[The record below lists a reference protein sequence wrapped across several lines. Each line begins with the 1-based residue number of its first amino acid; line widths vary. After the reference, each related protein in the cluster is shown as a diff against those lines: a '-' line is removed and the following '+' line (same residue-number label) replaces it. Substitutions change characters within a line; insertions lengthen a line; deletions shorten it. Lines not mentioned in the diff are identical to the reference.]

1 MNRGWLA
8 AIFLALGTYT
18 ASALEIIEVKTGA
31 EGKWSDVTTEFKKSR
46 INDDLYL
53 GFYNGVVLAGGKDVA
68 PGKIKQI
75 SVKYRDNDGSVRT
88 RQLEEKTF
96 TGIAANTPV
105 ATENFTFGR
114 AFWGAGN
121 KFTEVTAAVKK
132 IIANGKEVTLTSDV
146 LGVKDPCPGAAK
158 MLVVF
163 YSMKNEQICDTFE
176 ERTPFKGSSINGV
189 YDQIPL
195 AKEVKSPF
203 RGMKLDTAVWQWS
216 IPMAG
221 TCNPENNL
229 QSTAFLYIPPQTK
242 HLRGVVVGQY
252 NMLERP
258 IMEHPKFREY
268 MQKLDYGEIW
278 IAPSPFKG
286 KPFNGQFDFRNPEQA
301 KAIDRMFKDLA
312 TVSGYNEL
320 ANIPFVGLGH
330 SAMAD
335 FPYQIAAWQPER
347 AIAGISFDGAAPGVA
362 YNFEYGK
369 VPILNDAALTRLE
382 GIPLLFRSGGI
393 GGVPNLR
400 AIVARKAHPRLALT
414 VIMDP
419 GSGHF
424 DINDNIIDYMGKY
437 LEKADR
443 ARGVGTRPLKK
454 VDTQKGWFVDYWRYN
469 DPPGVKAAPVGN
481 FQAKKGQYGD
491 EANWVFDAEHAQFHE
506 AHEALYRG
514 KKVQLLGY
522 VQKGKVLPDI
532 KDHFQIHPNFIP
544 EKDGQSFKVKA
555 TFIDVVTDGRAPGW
569 TGKKAG
575 EKIEHGNDPQN
586 IHIYPDCGPVV
597 RIDDETMA
605 LHFDRFGFTS
615 SGRTGGFSMIAV
627 HAGDNVYRRCVLQ
640 SATNAPVFNKTGIR
654 QYIDFPAIPD
664 VKVGTASIKLEAKC
678 NTGMPVEYIVVH
690 GPAYLCD
697 NELIFTPVPA
707 GARYPVDVE
716 VIAYQYGTA
725 NAPQVRS
732 AQPVTR
738 KFKIIE

>member
-1 MNRGWLA
+1 MKRGWLVA
-8 AIFLALGTYT
+8 MVLALGTYS
-18 ASALEIIEVKTGA
+18 ASALEILEVKTGA
-31 EGKWSDVTTEFKKSR
+31 ESKWSNVTEEFKKSR

-53 GFYNGVVLAGGKDVA
+53 GFYNGVALAGGKDVA

-75 SVKYRDNDGSVRT
+75 RVTYQDNDGSVRT

-96 TGIAANTPV
+96 TGIAANTPL
-105 ATENFTFGR
+105 ATKNFTLGR
-114 AFWGAGN
+114 AFWGDRN
-121 KFTEVTAAVKK
+121 KFVEVTAAIKK
-132 IIANGKEVTLTSDV
+132 IIADGKEVTLTSDV
-146 LGVKDPCPGAAK
+146 LGVKDPCPGAVK

-163 YSMKNEQICDTFE
+163 YSMRNAQICDVFK
-176 ERTPFKGSSINGV
+176 ERAPFKGSCINGI
-189 YDQIPL
+189 YDPIPL
-195 AKEVKSPF
+195 AKEMKSPF
-203 RGMKLDTAVWQWS
+203 RGMKLDTSVWQWS
-216 IPMAG
+216 ISMAG
-221 TCNPENNL
+221 TCNPENHL
-229 QSTAFLYIPPQTK
+229 PSTAFLYIPPRTK

-278 IAPSPFKG
+278 IAPSPFSG
-286 KPFNGQFDFRNPEQA
+286 KQFNGQFDYLDPEHTQ
-301 KAIDRMFKDLA
+301 AIDRMFKDLA

-330 SAMAD
+330 SAMAG
-335 FPYQIAAWQPER
+335 FGYQLAAWKPER
-347 AIAGISFDGAAPGVA
+347 AIAGISFDGSAPGVT

-369 VPILNDAALTRLE
+369 EPILDDKALTRLE
-382 GIPLLFRSGGI
+382 GIPFLFRSGGV
-393 GGVPNLR
+393 GGTPNLR
-400 AIVARKAHPRLALT
+400 AIVSRKFHPALAIT

-419 GSGHF
+419 GSSHF
-424 DINDNIIDYMGKY
+424 DINDNIIDYMGRY

-443 ARGVGTRPLKK
+443 ARRVGTMPLKK
-454 VDTQKGWFVDYWRYN
+454 VDTKQGWFVDYWRYN
-469 DPPGVKAAPVGN
+469 DPPSVKAAPIGS
-481 FQAKKGQYGD
+481 FQARKGRYGD

-522 VQKGKVLPDI
+522 VQQGKVLPDL
-532 KDHFQIHPNFIP
+532 KDHFQIHPKFIP
-544 EKDGQSFKVKA
+544 EKDGQSFKIKA
-555 TFIDVVTDGRAPGW
+555 TFIDVVTAGRAPGW

-586 IHIYPDCGPVV
+586 IHIYPDCGSVV

-605 LHFDRFGFTS
+605 LRFDRFGFTS
-615 SGRTGGFSMIAV
+615 SRRTGEFSMIAI
-627 HAGDNVYRRCVLQ
+627 HPGDSVYRRCVLQ
-640 SATNAPVFNKTGIR
+640 STANAPVFNTNGIR
-654 QYIDFPAIPD
+654 QYIDFPAIPN
-664 VKVGTASIKLEAKC
+664 VKVGTASIKLAAKC

-697 NELIFTPVPA
+697 NELFFTPIPV

-738 KFKIIE
+738 RFQILE